1 MAEYLPLLGILI
13 VVVGFALKLNPMI
26 VVTVSALATGLLAGM
41 DPVTVISTLGKAF
54 NDNRIIAIVWIV
66 LPVIGLL
73 ERYGLQ
79 QRARAL
85 ISNFRN
91 ATVGRLLI
99 LYLIYRQ
106 ITAAVGLHS
115 TAGHPQ
121 TVRPLVA
128 PMALAA
134 AEKQGPV
141 DEARAEKVKAFSAA
155 TDNVGLF
162 FGEDI
167 FFAIGS
173 IVLIQA
179 TLATYGIDLT
189 PLQLALWAIPT
200 AVAAFVIHGS
210 RLLMLDRR
218 LRSSSLPPQ
227 AAGRGTIGEAD
238 GGGVGEG
245 ASQLPLHHASH
256 GPPPHEPS
264 AHREERP

>member
-1 MAEYLPLLGILI
+1 MLEYFPLLGILI

-41 DPVTVISTLGKAF
+41 DLREVIETLGKAF

-85 ISNFRN
+85 IAGFRN

-106 ITAAVGLHS
+106 ITAAIGLHS

-141 DEARAEKVKAFSAA
+141 DEAREEKVKAYAAA

-179 TLATYGIDLT
+179 TLATYGIELT

-210 RLLMLDRR
+210 RLLWLDRR
-218 LRSSSLPPQ
+218 FKFSPSRSD
-227 AAGRGTIGEAD
+227 GEGDHAKH
-238 GGGVGEG
+238 GGGAIPAPSPSTAFG
-245 ASQLPLHHASH
+245 

-264 AHREERP
+264 AHREDPK

>member
-1 MAEYLPLLGILI
+1 MSYWPLLGILL
-13 VVVGFALKLNPMI
+13 VVIGFALKFNPMI
-26 VVTVSALATGLLAGM
+26 VVTVAAIVTGLLAGM
-41 DPVTVISTLGKAF
+41 EPVEVISTFGKAF

-79 QRARAL
+79 QRAAAVIRG
-85 ISNFRN
+85 FRN
-91 ATVGRLLI
+91 ATTGKLLI
-99 LYLIYRQ
+99 LYLGYRQ
-106 ITAAVGLHS
+106 ITAAIGLHS

-134 AEKQGPV
+134 AEKQHGTL
-141 DEARAEKVKAFSAA
+141 DEETTETVKAYAAA

-179 TLATYGIDLT
+179 TLATYGHELT
-189 PLQLALWAIPT
+189 PLQLALWAIPS
-200 AVAAFVIHGS
+200 AIVAFFLHGA
-210 RLLMLDRR
+210 RLLLLDRR
-218 LRSSSLPPQ
+218 LKRR
-227 AAGRGTIGEAD
+227 AA
-238 GGGVGEG
+238 
-245 ASQLPLHHASH
+245 
-256 GPPPHEPS
+256 
-264 AHREERP
+264 

>member
-1 MAEYLPLLGILI
+1 MSYLPLLGIL
-13 VVVGFALKLNPMI
+13 VVVAGFALRLNPML
-26 VVTVSALATGLLAGM
+26 VVTASALVTGLLAGM
-41 DPVTVISTLGKAF
+41 GPVEVISAFGKAF

-79 QRARAL
+79 QRARAV
-85 ISNFRN
+85 IGGFRR
-91 ATVGRLLI
+91 ATAGRLLI
-99 LYLIYRQ
+99 LYLLYRQ
-106 ITAAVGLHS
+106 ITAAIGLHS

-134 AEKQGPV
+134 AEQQHGALTE
-141 DEARAEKVKAFSAA
+141 DEAEAVKANAAA

-179 TLATYGIDLT
+179 TLATYGILLA
-189 PLQLALWAIPT
+189 PLELAVWAIPT
-200 AVAAFVIHGS
+200 AIAAFVIHAA
-210 RLLMLDRR
+210 RLLLLDRR
-218 LRSSSLPPQ
+218 L
-227 AAGRGTIGEAD
+227 GRG
-238 GGGVGEG
+238 
-245 ASQLPLHHASH
+245 
-256 GPPPHEPS
+256 
-264 AHREERP
+264 RK

>member
-1 MAEYLPLLGILI
+1 MSYLPLLGIL
-13 VVVGFALKLNPMI
+13 VVVAGFALRLNPML
-26 VVTVSALATGLLAGM
+26 VVTASALVTGLLAGM
-41 DPVTVISTLGKAF
+41 GPVEVISAFGKAF

-79 QRARAL
+79 QRAKAV
-85 ISNFRN
+85 IGGFRR

-99 LYLIYRQ
+99 LYLFYRQ
-106 ITAAVGLHS
+106 ITAAIGLHS

-134 AEKQGPV
+134 AEQRHGTLTE
-141 DEARAEKVKAFSAA
+141 DEVETVKATAAA

-179 TLATYGIDLT
+179 TLATYGIVLA
-189 PLQLALWAIPT
+189 PLELAVWAIPT
-200 AVAAFVIHGS
+200 AIAAFVIHAA
-210 RLLMLDRR
+210 RLLLLDRR
-218 LRSSSLPPQ
+218 LGKR
-227 AAGRGTIGEAD
+227 R
-238 GGGVGEG
+238 
-245 ASQLPLHHASH
+245 
-256 GPPPHEPS
+256 
-264 AHREERP
+264 R

>member
-1 MAEYLPLLGILI
+1 MNYFVLLGILI
-13 VVVGFALKLNPMI
+13 VVAGFALRLNPML
-26 VVTVSALATGLLAGM
+26 VVTAAALATGLIAGM
-41 DPVTVISTLGKAF
+41 DLVEVVSTFGKAF

-79 QRARAL
+79 QRAAAVIRG
-85 ISNFRN
+85 FRN
-91 ATVGRLLI
+91 ATTGKLLL

-106 ITAAVGLHS
+106 ITAAIGLHS

-134 AEKQGPV
+134 AEKQHG
-141 DEARAEKVKAFSAA
+141 ELEGETAEKVKAYSAA

-179 TLATYGIDLT
+179 TLSTYGYELT
-189 PLQLALWAIPT
+189 PIQLALWAIPS
-200 AVAAFVIHGS
+200 AIAAFIIHGL
-210 RLLMLDRR
+210 RLMLFDRALAR
-218 LRSSSLPPQ
+218 HPRESGDLDEQKLGSRF
-227 AAGRGTIGEAD
+227 RGND
-238 GGGVGEG
+238 
-245 ASQLPLHHASH
+245 
-256 GPPPHEPS
+256 EP
-264 AHREERP
+264 

>member
-1 MAEYLPLLGILI
+1 MSYWPLLGIAL
-13 VVVGFALKLNPMI
+13 VVLGFALKLNPMI

-41 DPVTVISTLGKAF
+41 DLSEVISTLGKAF

-85 ISNFRN
+85 IAGFRN
-91 ATVGRLLI
+91 ATVGRLLV

-106 ITAAVGLHS
+106 ITAAIGLHS

-134 AEKQGPV
+134 AEKQHG
-141 DEARAEKVKAFSAA
+141 ELEEETAEKVKAYSAA

-210 RLLMLDRR
+210 RLLWLDRG
-218 LRSSSLPPQ
+218 LRS
-227 AAGRGTIGEAD
+227 
-238 GGGVGEG
+238 
-245 ASQLPLHHASH
+245 
-256 GPPPHEPS
+256 PPPAEP
-264 AHREERP
+264 APRGEDPK